1 MPRRTPPP
9 VRTAATTVLAAAL
22 TVTVAGCGGA
32 ARPSTS
38 TPLVEHGT
46 VRIAASSETPS
57 FDPYTAFGAAQ
68 ARYAY
73 DSLVNVSADAT
84 LVSGLASS
92 WEATTTTAVFT
103 LRPGITCSD
112 GTPLTAT
119 AVARALT
126 YAGDPANQLAGA
138 QTVLPSV
145 PYTASADDATGTVTA
160 TTTTPFPFLTRT
172 LGLLPIV
179 CPAGLDRPRTL
190 DRSTRGTGPYVLTH
204 YTPGGPYEFTVREG
218 YTWGPAGATTAEPG
232 LPARLVISVVP
243 QASTTANLL
252 LTGGVDIAD
261 VNGPDRTRLTGHGLS
276 TTDVATVVGMTF
288 FNQRPGRPLAEPAL
302 RRALVSALD
311 RQGLANVAVGG
322 TGTPAT
328 DFDAEGAVC
337 HADLAT
343 ANLPAQDATE
353 ALRVAGWTR
362 GPDGRLTKDGKPLRL
377 RLITS
382 PDLGPTLAPV
392 AELMARTWTVL
403 GADVKLVTESLP
415 ALVNAMYQTGD
426 FDVVV
431 GTSPGFALPVGFI
444 PFFSGPP
451 PAQGLN
457 FAGVANPE
465 YDALV
470 AQALREPDT
479 EGCATWNRAAAALFR
494 SADALPIAD
503 GRSTVYGRSTTFATT
518 FGGQLV
524 PTSIRLH
531 R

>member
-1 MPRRTPPP
+1 MPRRPLP
-9 VRTAATTVLAAAL
+9 VPLAAAL
-22 TVTVAGCGGA
+22 TTTAVTAGALTGCGSVA
-32 ARPSTS
+32 PSS
-38 TPLVEHGT
+38 TTGPLVDRGT
-46 VRIAASSETPS
+46 VRIAAASETPS
-57 FDPYTAFGAAQ
+57 FNPYTAFGAGP

-73 DSLVNVSADAT
+73 DSLVNVAADAT

-92 WEATTTTAVFT
+92 WQATTTTATFT
-103 LRPGITCSD
+103 LRPGTTCSD

-126 YAGDPANQLAGA
+126 YAADPAHQLAGA
-138 QTVLPSV
+138 QTVLPTV
-145 PYTASADDATGTVTA
+145 PFTASADDSTGTVTA
-160 TTTTPFPFLTRT
+160 TTTAPFPFLTRT

-179 CPAGLDRPRTL
+179 CPAGLDRPQSL
-190 DRSTRGTGPYVLTH
+190 DRSTQGTGPYVLTH

-232 LPARLVISVVP
+232 LPARIVISVVP
-243 QASTTANLL
+243 QASTAANLL
-252 LTGGVDIAD
+252 LTGGIDIAS
-261 VNGPDRTRLTGHGLS
+261 VNGPDRARLTDHGLA
-276 TTDVATVVGMTF
+276 TADVATVIGLTF
-288 FNQRPGRPLAEPAL
+288 FNQRPGRPLADPAL

-328 DFDAEGAVC
+328 DFGAQGAVC
-337 HADLAT
+337 HADLAA
-343 ANLPAQDATE
+343 ANLPVQDATE
-353 ALRVAGWTR
+353 ALRAAGWTR
-362 GPDGRLTKDGKPLRL
+362 AADARLTKNGRPLRL

-392 AELMARTWTVL
+392 AELMARSWTAL

-457 FAGVANPE
+457 FAGVANPA

-479 EGCATWNRAAAALFR
+479 AGCATWNRAAAALFR

-518 FGGQLV
+518 FGGQV
-524 PTSIRLH
+524 IPTSIRLH

>member
-1 MPRRTPPP
+1 MPRRPPP
-9 VRTAATTVLAAAL
+9 VPLAAAL
-22 TVTVAGCGGA
+22 TAAAVTLTGCGNL
-32 ARPSTS
+32 ARSST
-38 TPLVEHGT
+38 TGPLVDRGT
-46 VRIAASSETPS
+46 VRIATASETPS
-57 FDPYTAFGAAQ
+57 FNPYTAFGTGP

-73 DSLVNVSADAT
+73 DSLVNISADGT

-92 WEATTTTAVFT
+92 WGATTTTATFA
-103 LRPGITCSD
+103 LRPGTTCSD

-119 AVARALT
+119 AVARALN

-145 PYTASADDATGTVTA
+145 PYTASADDAAGTVSA
-160 TTTTPFPFLTRT
+160 TTTAPFPFLTRT

-179 CPAGLDRPRTL
+179 CPAGLDRPRSL
-190 DRSTRGTGPYVLTH
+190 DRSTQGTGPYVLSH
-204 YTPGGPYEFTVREG
+204 YTPGGPYEFTRREG
-218 YTWGPAGATTAEPG
+218 YAWGPGGATTAEPG
-232 LPARLVISVVP
+232 LPARIVISVVP

-252 LTGGVDIAD
+252 LTGGVDIAS
-261 VNGPDRTRLTGHGLS
+261 VNGPDRARLTGHGLAAA
-276 TTDVATVVGMTF
+276 DVATVVGLTF
-288 FNQRPGRPLAEPAL
+288 FNQRPGRPLADPAL

-322 TGTPAT
+322 TGRPAA
-328 DFDAEGAVC
+328 DFGAEGAVC
-337 HADLAT
+337 HADLAA
-343 ANLPAQDATE
+343 ANLPALDASE
-353 ALRVAGWTR
+353 AVRAAGWTR
-362 GPDGRLTKDGKPLRL
+362 DAGGRLAKDGRPLRL

-382 PDLGPTLAPV
+382 PDLGPTLSPV
-392 AELMARTWTVL
+392 AELMARSWTQL
-403 GADVKLVTESLP
+403 GADVELVTESLP

-444 PFFSGPP
+444 PFFSGPT

-457 FAGVANPE
+457 FAGVTNPE
-465 YDALV
+465 YDTLV

-479 EGCATWNRAAAALFR
+479 EGCGTWNRAAAALLR

-518 FGGQLV
+518 FGGQIV

>member
-1 MPRRTPPP
+1 MPRRTPP
-9 VRTAATTVLAAAL
+9 VALAATVTAAAVAL
-22 TVTVAGCGGA
+22 TGCGNV
-32 ARPSTS
+32 ARSSTS
-38 TPLVEHGT
+38 TPLVDRGT
-46 VRIAASSETPS
+46 VRIAAASEIAS
-57 FDPYTAFGAAQ
+57 FDPYTAFGTGP

-73 DSLVNVSADAT
+73 DSLVDVSADGT

-92 WEATTTTAVFT
+92 WEATTTTATFT

-138 QTVLPSV
+138 QAVLPGV
-145 PYTASADDATGTVTA
+145 PYTASADDSTGTVSA
-160 TTTTPFPFLTRT
+160 TTAAPFPFLTRT

-179 CPAGLDRPRTL
+179 CPAGLDRPRSL
-190 DRSTRGTGPYVLTH
+190 DRATRGTGPYVLTR
-204 YTPGGPYEFTVREG
+204 YTPGGPYEFTVRDG
-218 YTWGPAGATTAEPG
+218 YTWGPAGATTAESG
-232 LPARLVISVVP
+232 LPARIVVSVVP
-243 QASTTANLL
+243 QASTAANLL
-252 LTGGVDIAD
+252 LTGGVDIAT
-261 VNGPDRTRLTGHGLS
+261 VNGPDRTRLTGRGLAAA
-276 TTDVATVVGMTF
+276 DVATVVGLTF
-288 FNQRPGRPLAEPAL
+288 FNQRPGHPLADPAL

-328 DFDAEGAVC
+328 DFGAQGSVC
-337 HADLAT
+337 HADLAA

-353 ALRVAGWTR
+353 ALRAAGWAR
-362 GPDGRLTKDGKPLRL
+362 AAEGRLTRDGRPLRL

-382 PDLGPTLAPV
+382 PDLGPTLSPV
-392 AELMARTWTVL
+392 AELIARSWTEL
-403 GADVKLVTESLP
+403 GVDVELVTESLP

-431 GTSPGFALPVGFI
+431 GTSPGFALPVGFV

-457 FAGVANPE
+457 FAGVVNPE
-465 YDALV
+465 YDSLV
-470 AQALREPDT
+470 ARALRETDA
-479 EGCATWNRAAAALFR
+479 EGCATWNRAAAVLFR

-503 GRSTVYGRSTTFATT
+503 DWSTVYGRRTTFATT
-518 FGGQLV
+518 FGGQII